1 MAVQAFR
8 LPGLVRLDAFR
19 DQDPG
24 DTSMTTASKTPTYPT
39 SDYSGAA
46 AAAASQAGEA
56 AERAAQS
63 VRETTERLGEHA
75 SAAGEQIKAGFD
87 QATEALGAGI
97 DDLKALQQEW
107 LASVRGYVQEH
118 PLVSVAAAIAAGV
131 IIARLIPREGG
142 SQHRHHMSS

>member
-1 MAVQAFR
+1 
-8 LPGLVRLDAFR
+8 
-19 DQDPG
+19 
-24 DTSMTTASKTPTYPT
+24 MTTASKTPTYPT
-39 SDYSGAA
+39 SSDYSS
-46 AAAASQAGEA
+46 AAASAGEA

-63 VRETTERLGEHA
+63 VRETTERLGEQA
-75 SAAGEQIKAGFD
+75 SVAGEQIKAGFN

-131 IIARLIPREGG
+131 IIARLIPREGE